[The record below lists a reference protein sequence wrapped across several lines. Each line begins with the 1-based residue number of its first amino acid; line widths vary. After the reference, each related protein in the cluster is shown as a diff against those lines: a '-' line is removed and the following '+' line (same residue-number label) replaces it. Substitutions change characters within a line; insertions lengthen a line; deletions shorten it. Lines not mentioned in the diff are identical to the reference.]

1 MITMTKQTSKNIHIT
16 ILQGSP
22 SHGWNSDTMLDAF
35 LEGIDSVEGEIT
47 YSKYLTSDM
56 ECGHHCFMNRKGAED
71 HEEELEQLMKDV
83 ETSRGLVISSP
94 TYNFAVP
101 GGLKNTIDRLSTS
114 IALDYQNINW
124 AGQPTGK
131 LGYLRNFYLVSG
143 GTPLLAQKILFLIFP
158 PMWLTIVFRYFGV
171 KRSSSIYGGN
181 LKGGHLAKDDKK
193 VLKKCR
199 RAGVKYAKQILK
211 DSK

>member
-1 MITMTKQTSKNIHIT
+1 MAQQSQTTDLHIT

-35 LEGIDSVEGEIT
+35 LEGVDSVEGSIG
-47 YSKYLTSDM
+47 YSKYLTSDI
-56 ECGHHCFMNRKGAED
+56 ECGHHCFMNRRGAED
-71 HEEELEQLMKDV
+71 HEEELEQLLRDIERSKWI
-83 ETSRGLVISSP
+83 VISSP
-94 TYNFAVP
+94 TYNFSVP
-101 GGLKNTIDRLSTS
+101 GGLKNVIDRISTS

-143 GTPLLAQKILFLIFP
+143 GTPLLFQKILFAIFP
-158 PMWLTIVFRYFGV
+158 PMRITVMFRYFGV

-181 LKGGHLAKDDKK
+181 LKGTHLAKDDQKL
-193 VLKKCR
+193 LKKCR
-199 RAGVKYAKQILK
+199 RAGMKYAKQLMK
-211 DSK
+211 DAR